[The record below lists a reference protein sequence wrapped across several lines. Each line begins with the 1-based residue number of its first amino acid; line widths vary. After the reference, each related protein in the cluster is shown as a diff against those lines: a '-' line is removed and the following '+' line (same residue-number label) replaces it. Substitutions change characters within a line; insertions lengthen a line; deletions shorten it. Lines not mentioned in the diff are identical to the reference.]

1 LRRILITGVA
11 GFIGSYLAEYLIK
24 QGNSVI
30 GVDNLSNGSMQ
41 NLKEVSDSGDFKFV
55 QLDVRE
61 TNKMLD
67 ILLQHEV
74 TEVWHLAANTDIIS
88 SHDNPKR
95 DFQDCAE
102 ATFSVLEAMRGS
114 FAKRIIFASSG
125 SVYGPL
131 GSGIAVPEIV
141 GPLKPMST
149 YGAGKLA
156 SEAFISAYSNL
167 YDIDAFIFRFGNVL
181 GDRINHGVV
190 YDFVRKLMSDPA
202 RLQIRG
208 DGSQEKNY
216 FLVSD
221 CIAGMD
227 YVVNT
232 YSFADSERALIVNLG
247 NSTLTN
253 VQQIARIV
261 IAQLGLHD
269 VEISIEGTKLAWP
282 GDQPIVRLD
291 CSLARSFG
299 WDCEQDSDSAVRI
312 TAKQLYLK
320 FMAQGST

>member
-1 LRRILITGVA
+1 LKRILITGVA
-11 GFIGSYLAEYLIK
+11 GFIGSYLAEYLIG
-24 QGNSVI
+24 QGNYVV
-30 GVDNLSNGSMQ
+30 GVDNLSNGSIQ
-41 NLKEVSDSGDFKFV
+41 NLKESGECKDFKFV

-61 TNKMLD
+61 TNKLVD

-88 SHDNPKR
+88 SHDNPMR
-95 DFQDCAE
+95 DFQDCTE
-102 ATFSVLEAMRGS
+102 ATFSVLEAMRRS
-114 FAKRIIFASSG
+114 LPRRIIFASSG

-131 GSGIAVPEIV
+131 GSGIAVPETV

-167 YDIDAFIFRFGNVL
+167 YNIDAFIFRFGNVL

-190 YDFVRKLMSDPA
+190 YDFVRKLIGDPTQ
-202 RLQIRG
+202 LQIRG

-221 CIAGMD
+221 CIAGMNFF
-227 YVVNT
+227 VNK
-232 YSFADSERALIVNLG
+232 YSFAELE
-247 NSTLTN
+247 
-253 VQQIARIV
+253 ARIV
-261 IAQLGLHD
+261 
-269 VEISIEGTKLAWP
+269 VEELDLYGVDISIEGAKLAWP

-291 CSLARSFG
+291 CGLARSFG

-320 FMAQGST
+320 FKMEGSQ